1 MTLLNRI
8 RRALLALLL
17 TGTAA
22 GAQAAGP
29 LAAGSLYA
37 SGAAL
42 TDQSGRV
49 FHLADLRGE
58 PVLVS
63 MFYSSCSM
71 VCPMIFE
78 TIRATL
84 DKGGKSARDGVRVL
98 MITVD
103 PERDSVAVLKKTAAD
118 HGADDRWQLA
128 RADSSGTRS
137 IAALLAS
144 STGAW
149 RTATSIT
156 PVRSSCSMRKAAS
169 TPAPIPSARPTRS
182 WSRRCAN
189 CWVPSAEPTY
199 CPIRAVLP
207 KARRRICRRL
217 QRHKLCVSNI
227 RMRAYRIHDAVDSRG
242 SSSSI
247 EIGNSD
253 LFCTGLN

>member
-1 MTLLNRI
+1 MTRLNRI

-17 TGTAA
+17 AGTAA

-137 IAALLAS
+137 IAALLGVQYRRLADGDFNHS
-144 STGAW
+144 STIVLLDAQGRINARTNTLGA
-149 RTATSIT
+149 TDPKLVQA
-156 PVRSSCSMRKAAS
+156 MRKLLG
-169 TPAPIPSARPTRS
+169 
-182 WSRRCAN
+182 
-189 CWVPSAEPTY
+189 AE
-199 CPIRAVLP
+199 R
-207 KARRRICRRL
+207 
-217 QRHKLCVSNI
+217 
-227 RMRAYRIHDAVDSRG
+227 
-242 SSSSI
+242 
-247 EIGNSD
+247 
-253 LFCTGLN
+253 